1 MSSACRASGITD
13 GTIGLRARVPLHRV
27 ESAGGPGARVDPRA
41 RYSRH
46 VSSPTAPA
54 ALSLAQVR
62 RVYPGGRVALA
73 DVTLR
78 IAAGEFV
85 SLLGPSGC
93 GKSTVLRLLSGL
105 DLPTSGTISRDLPDG
120 AVPGYVFQDAAL
132 MPWASVRRN
141 VELPL
146 MLRGANAQQMR
157 GPVDAALR
165 AVGLADSADAVPR
178 ELSGGMKMRASMARA
193 LVTSPRVWLLD
204 EPFGALDE
212 ITRFALNQT
221 LLSLC
226 KPLDGGK
233 PATAVFVTHSVYEAV
248 FLSERVVV
256 MGRPGRI
263 VDEVAVDAPYPRD
276 AAFRATPKFAALC
289 AQVSDA
295 LQRASVAEAG
305 A

>member
-1 MSSACRASGITD
+1 MTE
-13 GTIGLRARVPLHRV
+13 PLERL
-27 ESAGGPGARVDPRA
+27 
-41 RYSRH
+41 
-46 VSSPTAPA
+46 
-54 ALSLAQVR
+54 ALSLSHVR
-62 RVYPGGRVALA
+62 REFPGGRLALA
-73 DVTLR
+73 DVSLD
-78 IAAGEFV
+78 IANGEFT
-85 SLLGPSGC
+85 SLLGASGC

-105 DLPTSGTISRDLPDG
+105 DVPTSGTITRDLP
-120 AVPGYVFQDAAL
+120 AHMVPGYVFQDAAL

-146 MLRGANAQQMR
+146 MLRGERPAQR
-157 GPVDAALR
+157 RERVDAALA

-178 ELSGGMKMRASMARA
+178 ELSGGMKMRASLARA
-193 LVTSPRVWLLD
+193 LVTAPRLWLLD

-226 KPLDGGK
+226 KPLDGHK

-256 MGRPGRI
+256 MARPGRI
-263 VDEVAVDAPYPRD
+263 ADEIAIDAPYPRD

-289 AQVSDA
+289 ARVSDA
-295 LQRASVAEAG
+295 LQRASDAEAR

>member
-1 MSSACRASGITD
+1 VT
-13 GTIGLRARVPLHRV
+13 
-27 ESAGGPGARVDPRA
+27 E
-41 RYSRH
+41 
-46 VSSPTAPA
+46 PA
-54 ALSLAQVR
+54 DRLALSLSHVR
-62 RVYPGGRVALA
+62 REFPGGRLALA
-73 DVTLR
+73 DVSLD
-78 IAAGEFV
+78 IADGEFV
-85 SLLGPSGC
+85 SLLGASGC

-105 DLPTSGTISRDLPDG
+105 DVPTSGAIARDLP
-120 AVPGYVFQDAAL
+120 AHVVPGYVFQDAAL

-146 MLRGANAQQMR
+146 MLRGERAAQMR
-157 GPVDAALR
+157 ERVDAALR
-165 AVGLADSADAVPR
+165 AVGLADSAQAVPR
-178 ELSGGMKMRASMARA
+178 ELSGGMKMRVSLARA
-193 LVTSPRVWLLD
+193 LVTSPKLWLLD

-226 KPLDGGK
+226 KPQDGTK

-248 FLSERVVV
+248 FLSQRVVV
-256 MGRPGRI
+256 MARPGRI
-263 VDEVAVDAPYPRD
+263 AGEVAIDAPYPRD
-276 AAFRATPKFAALC
+276 AAFRATPRFAALC

>member
-1 MSSACRASGITD
+1 MTEPAD
-13 GTIGLRARVPLHRV
+13 
-27 ESAGGPGARVDPRA
+27 
-41 RYSRH
+41 SR
-46 VSSPTAPA
+46 TL
-54 ALSLAQVR
+54 LSLAHVR
-62 RVYPGGRVALA
+62 REFPGGRVALA
-73 DVTLR
+73 DVDLR

-105 DLPTSGTISRDLPDG
+105 DVPTSGTIARDLPEH

-146 MLRGANAQQMR
+146 MLRGERPAGMR
-157 GPVDAALR
+157 ERVDAALR

-178 ELSGGMKMRASMARA
+178 ELSGGMKMRASLARA
-193 LVTSPRVWLLD
+193 LVTAPKLWLLD

-226 KPLDGGK
+226 QPTDGG
-233 PATAVFVTHSVYEAV
+233 ASSTAVFVTHSVYEAV
-248 FLSERVVV
+248 FLSQRVVV
-256 MGRPGRI
+256 MARPGRI
-263 VDEVAVDAPYPRD
+263 VDEIAIDVPYPRD
-276 AAFRATPKFAALC
+276 ATFRTTPRFTAWC

-295 LQRASVAEAG
+295 LQRASADADADAG
-305 A
+305 APA

>member
-1 MSSACRASGITD
+1 
-13 GTIGLRARVPLHRV
+13 
-27 ESAGGPGARVDPRA
+27 
-41 RYSRH
+41 
-46 VSSPTAPA
+46 
-54 ALSLAQVR
+54 
-62 RVYPGGRVALA
+62 VALA
-73 DVTLR
+73 DVDLH
-78 IAAGEFV
+78 IASGEFV

-105 DLPTSGTISRDLPDG
+105 DTPTSGTIARGLPGD

-146 MLRGANAQQMR
+146 LLRSERPAQRRQR
-157 GPVDAALR
+157 VDAALR

-178 ELSGGMKMRASMARA
+178 ELSGGMRMRASLARA
-193 LVTSPRVWLLD
+193 LVTAPRLWLLD

-226 KPLDGGK
+226 QPGGDAT

-248 FLSERVVV
+248 FLSQRVVV
-256 MGRPGRI
+256 MARPGR
-263 VDEVAVDAPYPRD
+263 VVGEVAVDLPYPRD
-276 AAFRATPKFAALC
+276 ASLRATPQFAALC
-289 AQVSDA
+289 ARVSDT
-295 LQRASVAEAG
+295 LQRASVAG
-305 A
+305 ASA